1 MTGERRRPRSGF
13 GHQPHRAGLIAVL
26 AAGKLPMHEV
36 AQDVVETIDGLHG
49 GPRVERL
56 GERAHAD
63 VDQQSRTIGEVLV
76 ERSVSSVI
84 LRRTSD
90 AMSDFGCPGLGTG
103 GAPRPPWTLCGL

>member
-1 MTGERRRPRSGF
+1 
-13 GHQPHRAGLIAVL
+13 
-26 AAGKLPMHEV
+26 MHEV

-49 GPRVERL
+49 RPRVERL

-90 AMSDFGCPGLGTG
+90 AM
-103 GAPRPPWTLCGL
+103 